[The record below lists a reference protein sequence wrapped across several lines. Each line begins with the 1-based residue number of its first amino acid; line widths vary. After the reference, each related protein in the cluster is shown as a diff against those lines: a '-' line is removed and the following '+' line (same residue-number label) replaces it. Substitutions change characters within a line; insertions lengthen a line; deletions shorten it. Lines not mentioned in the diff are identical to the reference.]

1 MPTPELPILPTE
13 ALWAALD
20 AARTGDPDTLLVCA
34 GERIVQ
40 AFLDDDLFRQQA
52 AGRRAWRSAP
62 IVPVDR
68 FLRETYERASLA
80 AAVGGRVLP
89 AVLES
94 SQERAL
100 WRSIVEDAAP
110 TRLLRNGEAARL
122 AAGAWR
128 LARDW
133 RLDLPLYAHGNADV
147 EQFNQWAARFHHRLE
162 DLQAIDAAGLPAALV
177 RLAREQL
184 AQFPQTL
191 VFAGFDEFTPALAGL
206 LETLT
211 QRGVKILATGVAP
224 REARVHR
231 AAAADDERELRAT
244 ATWARA
250 ALDAGAARIGVVVPN
265 LGMRRAALQRVFAET
280 LPAHAFSIAL
290 GEPLAEF
297 SVVQCALRLLSLQ
310 TGELALDELTALL
323 LSPYW
328 DGDDAQRMARAR
340 VDLRLREDGFLRAN
354 LATLAATADRL
365 EEPAFASIC
374 RRLLMARAGRERL
387 APAAWAARFADWLDA
402 AGWPGTRAS
411 DWREQKIRRRWNE
424 TLGEFGA
431 LGAVLPAL
439 SLSAALS
446 HVREVAERTLIREYT
461 PAPVHVLAPRDSAGL
476 QFDQLWVM
484 GLDDQHWPPPA
495 RPNPLIPFSLQRERG
510 LPHASAAR
518 ELADATRLTQR
529 WREAADE
536 VVFSHALHE
545 EDRELQGSPLIP
557 DAPLMKIEIPER
569 PELWTR
575 IFQSRRLE
583 TLDDSTGPP
592 PAGAPLRGGTR
603 LFTDQSACP
612 FRAYARH
619 RLGAESPPEPVFGID
634 GRDRGILVHEALHD
648 LWQLLRSQSA
658 LLALSN
664 SEQATRVG
672 EAVDRAVSALVRK
685 APARLGPAMAE
696 LERTRLVVLLNQWLE
711 IERARP
717 PFEVVE
723 IEGRAP
729 GSGDA
734 PRVSD
739 VQGVAVR
746 MRPDRIDRLPGGGTL
761 VLDYKTGDASGT
773 PWDDERPDEP
783 QLLLYGLDR
792 TDTAGVAF
800 AQVRTGEMSL
810 RGIAAEHDVAKGIEV
825 YTQSRGLVTLPSWS
839 AVLDEWR
846 RQIALL
852 GEEIR
857 AGFAGVLPKTPQVC
871 ERCDLHAF
879 CRVRESRA
887 DIVGEAPDT
896 S

>member
-1 MPTPELPILPTE
+1 MPTPELPILPAE

-20 AARTGDPDTLLVCA
+20 AARTGDPDILLVCA
-34 GERIVQ
+34 GERIAQ
-40 AFLDDDLFRQQA
+40 AFLDDDLARQQA
-52 AGRRAWRSAP
+52 IGRRAWRSAP

-68 FLRETYERASLA
+68 FLREAYERASLA
-80 AAVGGRVLP
+80 AAVGRMLP
-89 AVLES
+89 AVLEP

-100 WRSIVEDAAP
+100 WRSIVEDAVH

-133 RLDLPLYAHGNADV
+133 QLPLPLPEARGNADV

-162 DLQAIDAAGLPAALV
+162 DLQAIDAAGLPAAL
-177 RLAREQL
+177 AREQL
-184 AQFPQTL
+184 AQFPPTL
-191 VFAGFDEFTPALAGL
+191 VFAGFDEFTPALADL

-211 QRGVKILATGVAP
+211 RRGTRILATGAAP
-224 REARVHR
+224 HAARVHR
-231 AAAADDERELRAT
+231 TATADAERELRA
-244 ATWARA
+244 AAAWARKT
-250 ALDAGAARIGVVVPN
+250 LEAGALRIGIVVPN
-265 LGMRRAALQRVFAET
+265 LSARRAALQRVFAET

-297 SVVQCALRLLSLQ
+297 SIVQCALRLLSLQ
-310 TGELALDELTALL
+310 AGELALDELTSLL

-354 LATLAATADRL
+354 LATLAATAERL
-365 EEPAFASIC
+365 EEPAFTSTC
-374 RRLLMARAGRERL
+374 RRLLMLRAGRERL
-387 APAAWAARFADWLDA
+387 APAAWAQRFANWLDA
-402 AGWPGTRAS
+402 AGWPGTRAP
-411 DWREQKIRRRWNE
+411 DVREQEIRHRWNE
-424 TLGEFGA
+424 VLGEFGT

-446 HVREVAERTLIREYT
+446 HVREVAERTLFRSRT
-461 PAPVHVLAPRDSAGL
+461 PAPVQVLAPRDSAGL
-476 QFDQLWVM
+476 QFDRLWVM

-518 ELADATRLTQR
+518 ELADATRLTAL
-529 WREAADE
+529 WIKAADE

-569 PELWTR
+569 PQLWTR
-575 IFQSRRLE
+575 IFESRRLE
-583 TLDDSTGPP
+583 TLHDIAGLP
-592 PAGAPLRGGTR
+592 PAAGALLRGGTR

-634 GRDRGILVHEALHD
+634 GRDRGILVHEALHH
-648 LWQLLRSQSA
+648 LWQMLRTQSA

-664 SEQATRVG
+664 SEQAAHVG
-672 EAVDRAVSALVRK
+672 DAVDRAVNALVRK
-685 APARLGPAMAE
+685 APQRLGPAMAE
-696 LERTRLVVLLNQWLE
+696 LERTRLVALLNQWLE

-717 PFEVVE
+717 PFEVAE

-729 GSGDA
+729 GSRDA

-746 MRPDRIDRLPGGGTL
+746 MRPDRVDRLPDGGAL

-773 PWDDERPDEP
+773 PWNDERPDEP

-792 TDTAGVAF
+792 TDTVGVAF
-800 AQVRTGEMSL
+800 AQVRTGETSL
-810 RGIAAEHDVAKGIEV
+810 RGIAAEDGVAEGIDVF
-825 YTQSRGLVTLPSWS
+825 TQSHNLAALPSWN

-871 ERCDLHAF
+871 ERCNLQAF

-887 DIVGEAPDT
+887 DIAGEVTDT
-896 S
+896 P